1 VEEIGL
7 FPLGIVLLPTERI
20 PLHIFEP
27 RYRELIGECIDEDR
41 EFGLVFADDTGLRE
55 VATRAAVIDVLER
68 FPDGRLNVV
77 VEGRERCR
85 LVELTS
91 GRSFQTGEVEPV
103 VDEAEEPD
111 PEQAE
116 RALGLLRRLAELAG
130 ADPENLGVETAT
142 PSFELAAHVELE
154 PALKQEL
161 LELRSERARL
171 RRLVPV
177 LEQAERAVALQQ
189 RIERVAQTNGRVHR
203 VEP

>member
-1 VEEIGL
+1 MEEIGL

-27 RYRELIGECIDEDR
+27 RYKELIDECLDEGR
-41 EFGLVFADDTGLRE
+41 EFGLVFADESGLRE
-55 VATRAAVIDVLER
+55 VGTRAAVVEVLER
-68 FPDGRLNVV
+68 FPDGRLNIV

-91 GRSFQTGEVEPV
+91 GRSFQTSEVEPV
-103 VDEAEEPD
+103 VDEGDEPAAEEID
-111 PEQAE
+111 
-116 RALGLLRRLAELAG
+116 RALTVLRRLAKLAG
-130 ADPENLGVETAT
+130 ADPESLGVETRT

-154 PALKQEL
+154 PGLKQEL

>member
-1 VEEIGL
+1 MEEIGL
-7 FPLGIVLLPTERI
+7 FPLGIVLLPTERV

-27 RYRELIGECIDEDR
+27 RYKELIGECLDEGR
-41 EFGLVFADDTGLRE
+41 EFGLVFADESGLRE
-55 VATRAAVIDVLER
+55 VATRAAIVDVLER
-68 FPDGRLNVV
+68 FPDGRLNIV
-77 VEGRERCR
+77 VEGRDRCR
-85 LVELTS
+85 VVALTS

-116 RALGLLRRLAELAG
+116 RALGLLRRRAELAG
-130 ADPENLGVETAT
+130 ADPENLGVETST